1 MKRYIIPALCALL
14 VLLAL
19 TACGSKSKLHIRV
32 FIPESETGRSGLVY
46 EGDVPFSGEQ
56 ITVDAL
62 LNKLQEEGK
71 FTYSYDGVFI
81 TIEDLTVY
89 ENVREQY
96 IRGWTVTINGEYC
109 EKGVFERA
117 SAGDNVELV
126 YEIMDASF
134 DGE

>member
-14 VLLAL
+14 GVLAL
-19 TACGSKSKLHIRV
+19 TGCGSKSKLHIRV

-46 EGDVPFSGEQ
+46 EDDVSFSGDR

-62 LNKLQEEGK
+62 LNRLQEEGK
-71 FTYSYDGVFI
+71 LTYSYDGVFI

-89 ENVREQY
+89 KNVREQY
-96 IRGWTVTINGEYC
+96 IRGWTVTINGAYC
-109 EKGVFERA
+109 EKGVLERA

-126 YEIMDASF
+126 YEFMDTSF
-134 DGE
+134 DDE